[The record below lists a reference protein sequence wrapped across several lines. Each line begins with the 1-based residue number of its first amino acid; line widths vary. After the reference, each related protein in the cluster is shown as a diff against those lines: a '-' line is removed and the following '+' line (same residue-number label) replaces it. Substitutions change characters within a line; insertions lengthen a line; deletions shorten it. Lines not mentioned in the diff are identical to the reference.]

1 MKKID
6 DYRIEIDNK
15 IIDFPIKICKI
26 IEYDMLIIVMIRE
39 TKEVPNNIIAYN
51 LNGEI
56 EWYIN
61 DIVQAKIPRGF
72 DEIEKQ
78 AQNVMMAYYELGIKF
93 YIDVI
98 NRTVIKKEYSR

>member
-1 MKKID
+1 MKIID
-6 DYRIEIDNK
+6 DYRIEIDS
-15 IIDFPIKICKI
+15 KI
-26 IEYDMLIIVMIRE
+26 IEFPVKISKILVYDMLIIVMIRE
-39 TKEVPNNIIAYN
+39 NKEVPNNIIAYN

-78 AQNVMMAYYELGIKF
+78 SNNVLVTYYELGITF
-93 YIDVI
+93 YIDII
-98 NRTVIKKEYSR
+98 NKTILKKVYSR